1 MASTLSSPSRRV
13 QPTQCA
19 VEVFQEGWWSAWVKR
34 VLVLRSGQLLVYDEG
49 VANCLATIRLGQIVK
64 TAVPKST
71 DGHEFQFI
79 VTNSG
84 TNSNNSNSNA
94 NSSSPA
100 APSSASLWRC
110 RCGSEEELTRVYS
123 ALRAHIEHLSARKH
137 AKQVEKESVA
147 AAAAAAV
154 AAASAPSTP
163 LASNVAHSNN
173 DDNSPSSSASA
184 ASSSSAS
191 SSAASRR
198 RRTLSRRLSLTD
210 LGQAFIPTSSESI
223 AAPQVA
229 ESSTSIAVAP
239 IVSVASIAA
248 GTASVEPQLA
258 EELERRLNARMS
270 VAAQQRI
277 ATLEELNARL
287 TSDNHALLKQL
298 ADDADRETDLRK
310 QLAAAASER
319 DACEERVR
327 VLEAVVDVYRFN
339 AATNDAVNKALNDEV
354 RSLQHECESVRATRD
369 TALENAQLTEASMRA
384 ATEQIVVLNRE
395 VGALQGV
402 IAKGTQPSSSDV
414 LSPNDDLSSLAAK
427 LAAKAEA
434 CLALKSHA
442 SFLGAQLTRNTDE
455 QRRRTALRQE
465 TIRRLRAQL
474 ATSNAR
480 ASATQMQSEALRAR
494 LPVDEQR
501 AALQLAAQVAAQ
513 TPPTPAAERTLDD
526 LDDLRSELSNLRREH
541 FHALVLSIKLA
552 MSREGM
558 PINIDPSVLY
568 EKMQRDKPEG
578 LPVAQWPAYIHALM
592 TKIVQHLEK
601 HHASSPNRRQN

>member
-1 MASTLSSPSRRV
+1 
-13 QPTQCA
+13 
-19 VEVFQEGWWSAWVKR
+19 
-34 VLVLRSGQLLVYDEG
+34 
-49 VANCLATIRLGQIVK
+49 
-64 TAVPKST
+64 
-71 DGHEFQFI
+71 
-79 VTNSG
+79 
-84 TNSNNSNSNA
+84 
-94 NSSSPA
+94 
-100 APSSASLWRC
+100 
-110 RCGSEEELTRVYS
+110 
-123 ALRAHIEHLSARKH
+123 
-137 AKQVEKESVA
+137 
-147 AAAAAAV
+147 
-154 AAASAPSTP
+154 
-163 LASNVAHSNN
+163 
-173 DDNSPSSSASA
+173 
-184 ASSSSAS
+184 
-191 SSAASRR
+191 
-198 RRTLSRRLSLTD
+198 
-210 LGQAFIPTSSESI
+210 
-223 AAPQVA
+223 
-229 ESSTSIAVAP
+229 
-239 IVSVASIAA
+239 VASIAA

-287 TSDNHALLKQL
+287 TSDNQALLKQL

-327 VLEAVVDVYRFN
+327 VLEAAVDVYRFN
-339 AATNDAVNKALNDEV
+339 AAATEAVTKALHDEV
-354 RSLQHECESVRATRD
+354 RTLQAECESVRATRD
-369 TALENAQLTEASMRA
+369 SALENAQLTEASMRA

-414 LSPNDDLSSLAAK
+414 LAPSDDLASLAAK

-474 ATSNAR
+474 AAANAR
-480 ASATQMQSEALRAR
+480 AAAQQMQCEALRAR
-494 LPVDEQR
+494 LPLDEQR
-501 AALQLAAQVAAQ
+501 AATQLAAKVGAQ
-513 TPPTPAAERTLDD
+513 TPPTPAAERVLDD
-526 LDDLRSELSNLRREH
+526 VDDLRSELSNLRREH

-578 LPVAQWPAYIHALM
+578 LPVAQWPTYIHQLM

-601 HHASSPNRRQN
+601 HRASPQRP